1 MMTMI
6 MIQLISVILLMRLPW
21 GRGDSEHCY
30 EDTMC
35 SEVRGC
41 SPIYQLLENV
51 KQEPDNSLFRR
62 NIVHHVRDRICGD
75 RQEKK
80 VCCPLLKQD
89 LKIGSFTTL
98 YHDVSG
104 DLFVLDSHSLIIKNF
119 TYDGTAPDAFFMAGV
134 TGESPHGAPDAVLSF
149 PFTGEHYDYQDDRLV
164 KLEMFEGE
172 QDVVLTLP
180 PDLPVTSLQ
189 WVSVWC
195 RQYAIDFGHIIFT

>member
-1 MMTMI
+1 MLTNI
-6 MIQLISVILLMRLPW
+6 MIHLISVIILLRLPW
-21 GRGDSEHCY
+21 SRCESEDCY
-30 EDTMC
+30 EDTSC
-35 SEVRGC
+35 HDVRGC
-41 SPIYQLLENV
+41 SPVYQLLENV

-75 RQEKK
+75 RQQKK

-89 LKIGSFTTL
+89 LKIGSFINL

-104 DLFVLDSHSLIIKNF
+104 DLFVLDSHSLIIRNF

-134 TGESPHGAPDAVLSF
+134 TGEAPHAAPDAVLSF
-149 PFTGEHYDYQDDRLV
+149 PFNGEHYDYQDERLPR
-164 KLEMFEGE
+164 LEMFEGE

-180 PDLPVTSLQ
+180 PSLPVTRLQ

-195 RQYAIDFGHIIFT
+195 RQYGIDFGHVIFT